1 MLVINQLHSET
12 DNKNSWDSMILQ
24 WKKWKNTWKN
34 TDKILQQF
42 VKKKAT
48 NKLKIVEV
56 AETENLTKSIKDE
69 VDHFSNNN
77 TNDWKSKDFEKSFF
91 ESFDCRFCI
100 ESFCHPFHGVFY
112 CFIVNGTSYK
122 TASCSLDIRLSKTK
136 NRWTWIF
143 L

>member
-12 DNKNSWDSMILQ
+12 DNKNWWDSMILHVKEYMKRERIQ
-24 WKKWKNTWKN
+24 TKFSNN
-34 TDKILQQF
+34 LL
-42 VKKKAT
+42 KKKAT

-69 VDHFSNNN
+69 VDHFSNNS